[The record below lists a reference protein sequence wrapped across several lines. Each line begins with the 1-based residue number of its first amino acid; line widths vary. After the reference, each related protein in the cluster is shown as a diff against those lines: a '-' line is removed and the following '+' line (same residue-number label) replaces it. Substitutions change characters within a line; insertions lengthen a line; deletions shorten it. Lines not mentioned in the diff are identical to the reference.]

1 MTQLSAPGT
10 ARVGAARAWLELK
23 AFFREPMAM
32 AFIFTLPAVL
42 LVLLG
47 AIFRHQVDGHGI
59 TVGQV
64 FAAGLIGGG
73 VVATGFQ
80 NIAIGI
86 AIERDTRMLKRL
98 AGTPMPRAAY
108 FIGKLGV
115 VAISTVAELILLVAV
130 GMLVDGLRL
139 PDTAER
145 WWTFAWLLVLGTVC
159 FGLLGVAAS
168 SVPRSARSAA
178 PVVMLPVTILMFI
191 SGVYVPPSI
200 IPKPMRLIASV
211 FPLKW
216 LCQGMR
222 SVFLPPQAAVLEP
235 AGTWELG
242 RVALILGA
250 WAVVGLVLAL
260 TTFRWRAK
268 GDG

>member
-1 MTQLSAPGT
+1 MSQLEAPGT
-10 ARVGAARAWLELK
+10 ARVGAARTWLELK
-23 AFFREPMAM
+23 AFAREPMAV
-32 AFIFTLPAVL
+32 AFIFSLPAVL

-47 AIFRHQVDGHGI
+47 AIFRNQVEGHGI
-59 TVGQV
+59 SIGQV

-73 VVATGFQ
+73 VVATAFQ
-80 NIAIGI
+80 NMAIGI

-98 AGTPMPRAAY
+98 SGTPMPRAAY

-130 GMLVDGLRL
+130 GMGVDGLRL
-139 PDTAER
+139 PATAER
-145 WWTFAWLLVLGTVC
+145 WWTFAWLLLLGTVC

-178 PVVMLPVTILMFI
+178 PVIMLPVTILMFI
-191 SGVYVPPSI
+191 SGVYVPPSL
-200 IPKPMRLIASV
+200 IPKPMLIVASV

-222 SVFLPPQAAVLEP
+222 SVFLPSGAAALEP

-250 WAVVGLVLAL
+250 WTVAGLILAL
-260 TTFRWRAK
+260 TTFRWRAR